1 MASKII
7 PIAVSSPSF
16 NFLRRPLPSLVFRRS
31 IFKSPL
37 DAPFCGIYR
46 TNDGIC
52 RTDDIFVC
60 QRKMN
65 YHLGANVRHQRD
77 RNQHLLKAVCDGTVV
92 ITRGKTYEEFKQEYE
107 RESVSRRAAFT
118 RGTIFSVLF
127 YPSIFVGILAFISV
141 LSHRWYTYHGTGRE
155 LRPVSNVFVR
165 FVAAFFGCYS
175 YFPYNTDPDPEP
187 IPAVEK
193 E

>member
-1 MASKII
+1 MASKIV
-7 PIAVSSPSF
+7 PIAVSPSF

-31 IFKSPL
+31 LFKPPL
-37 DAPFCGIYR
+37 DSPFCGIYR
-46 TNDGIC
+46 TNGGIC
-52 RTDDIFVC
+52 RTDDILVC

-65 YHLGANVRHQRD
+65 YHPGANVRHQR
-77 RNQHLLKAVCDGTVV
+77 
-92 ITRGKTYEEFKQEYE
+92 GKTFEDFKQEYE

-118 RGTIFSVLF
+118 RGTIFTVLF
-127 YPSIFVGILAFISV
+127 YPGIFVGILAVISV
-141 LSHRWYTYHGTGRE
+141 MSHRWYTYHGTGRE
-155 LRPVSNVFVR
+155 FRPVSNAFVR